1 VDDSRTTLVWRFPRY
16 QNQIKQGAQL
26 IVRPGQTAV
35 FVHQGKIADV
45 FQPGRYTLETKNL
58 PVLATLA
65 GWKFGFDSPIKAEI
79 YFVATRQ
86 ITDLKW
92 GTPNP
97 VLIRD
102 PDFGPI
108 RVRAFG
114 TFTLKAVDPKAL
126 LQELVGTDSI
136 FEAEEV
142 AVLLRSIVAQAFADL
157 VATSE
162 MSVIDLAGNQRE
174 LAEKL
179 RNMVKERVD
188 DEYGLDVPQLFLV
201 NVSVPEEVEKAL
213 DARSSMKVIDDLASY
228 QQYQIGAATKV
239 AAANPAG
246 GIAAGGIGMG
256 MGLAMAN
263 RITPQGPTMHPTP
276 RRRLPPPAWHVVQAG
291 QGHGPFTLE
300 DLQRAAQAGTLRADT
315 LVWTAG
321 MATWSAASRCRSS
334 RGCSRGRPERTL
346 TDSTRR
352 ERLASMVLAHAV
364 GEDARSSSSREGG
377 RRDGSPASEPDIH
390 RFQPLPLHIQ
400 REAHAMRRISAYTA
414 CYPSHTPMSGVCWS
428 I

>member
-1 VDDSRTTLVWRFPRY
+1 MGLFEKLRAELIDVVEWVDDSRSTLVWRFPRY
-16 QNQIKQGAQL
+16 HNQIKQGAQL

-45 FQPGRYTLETKNL
+45 FSPGRYTLETKNL

-65 GWKFGFDSPIKAEI
+65 GWKFGFDSPIKAEV

-126 LQELVGTDSI
+126 LSELVGTDSI
-136 FEAEEV
+136 FDAEEIS
-142 AVLLRSIVAQAFADL
+142 VLLRSIVSQAFADL
-157 VATSE
+157 VATAE
-162 MSVIDLAGNQRE
+162 MSVVDLAGNQRE

-179 RNMVKERVD
+179 RRMVVERVD
-188 DEYGLDVPQLFLV
+188 DEYGLDVPQLFIV

-213 DARSSMKVIDDLASY
+213 DARSSMKVIDDLAGY

-276 RRRLPPPAWHVVQAG
+276 PPPPPPPAWHVVQAG
-291 QGHGPFTLE
+291 QSTGPFTLD
-300 DLQRAAQAGTLRADT
+300 DLARAAQSGTLRADT

-321 MATWSAASRCRSS
+321 MAGWSAAGQVPQLS
-334 RGCSRGRPERTL
+334 GLFAP
-346 TDSTRR
+346 
-352 ERLASMVLAHAV
+352 
-364 GEDARSSSSREGG
+364 
-377 RRDGSPASEPDIH
+377 
-390 RFQPLPLHIQ
+390 Q
-400 REAHAMRRISAYTA
+400 R
-414 CYPSHTPMSGVCWS
+414 
-428 I
+428 

>member
-1 VDDSRTTLVWRFPRY
+1 MGLFEKLRAELIDIVEWVDDSRSTLVWRFPRY
-16 QNQIKQGAQL
+16 HNQIKQGAQL

-45 FQPGRYTLETKNL
+45 FAPGRYTLDTKNL

-65 GWKFGFDSPIKAEI
+65 GWKFGFDSPIKAEV

-114 TFTLKAVDPKAL
+114 NFTLKAVDPKAL

-136 FEAEEV
+136 FDSEEI

-157 VATSE
+157 VATAE

-179 RNMVKERVD
+179 RKMVVERVD
-188 DEYGLDVPQLFLV
+188 DEYGLDIPQLYLV

-228 QQYQIGAATKV
+228 QQYQLGVATKV

-263 RITPQGPTMHPTP
+263 RITPQGPTMQPTP
-276 RRRLPPPAWHVVQAG
+276 PPPPPPPAWHVVQAG
-291 QGHGPFTLE
+291 QATGPFTLE
-300 DLQRAAQAGTLRADT
+300 DLTRAAQAGTLRGDT

-321 MATWSAASRCRSS
+321 MAAW
-334 RGCSRGRPERTL
+334 
-346 TDSTRR
+346 
-352 ERLASMVLAHAV
+352 
-364 GEDARSSSSREGG
+364 
-377 RRDGSPASEPDIH
+377 SPAVQVPQLAGLFA
-390 RFQPLPLHIQ
+390 R
-400 REAHAMRRISAYTA
+400 
-414 CYPSHTPMSGVCWS
+414 
-428 I
+428 